1 MQLSLVY
8 FTNFD
13 SHSSRLLPS
22 ICAWQID
29 VKIYKKMQGFEKVAI
44 EVKSR
49 YKGKKGGGDREWFY
63 GLWIPEGSARY
74 VQLVSSNGIFM

>member
-1 MQLSLVY
+1 
-8 FTNFD
+8 
-13 SHSSRLLPS
+13 
-22 ICAWQID
+22 
-29 VKIYKKMQGFEKVAI
+29 MQGIEKVAI

-49 YKGKKGGGDREWFY
+49 YKGKKGGGDREWFD